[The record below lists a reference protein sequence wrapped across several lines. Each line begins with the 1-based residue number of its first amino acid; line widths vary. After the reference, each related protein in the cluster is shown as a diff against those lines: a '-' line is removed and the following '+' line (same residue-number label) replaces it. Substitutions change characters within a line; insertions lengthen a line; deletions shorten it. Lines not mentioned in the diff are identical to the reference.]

1 MEVPG
6 LDVLSGSFLDCRKPQ
21 RWLGKNL
28 LSIIQSLSFL
38 VDYYLKAIEAVPAPE
53 FLIGISSVYPK
64 MGKPEEAKAQLQL
77 VSNIRKVYEANGA
90 SMDPEILQMM
100 EKAGIERVGS

>member
-1 MEVPG
+1 LNLRLANSYSG
-6 LDVLSGSFLDCRKPQ
+6 QRAAALSPSAGAR
-21 RWLGKNL
+21 
-28 LSIIQSLSFL
+28 
-38 VDYYLKAIEAVPAPE
+38 
-53 FLIGISSVYPK
+53 GILAEK
-64 MGKPEEAKAQLQL
+64 MGKPEEAEAQLQL